1 MMEPKSLNEFV
12 KQFSNS
18 LPPVFQD
25 LKSEFED
32 QFRIGF
38 SYALQKLDLV
48 TRQEFDVQAELLIKL
63 EAKVTE
69 LEQKISL
76 LENPIKNN
84 S

>member
-1 MMEPKSLNEFV
+1 MELKSLNEFV

-18 LPPVFQD
+18 LPPAFQD

-32 QFRIGF
+32 QFRIGL

-69 LEQKISL
+69 LEQKISS